1 MRNARATRISSVGV
15 QILGSIIS
23 SAERRQ
29 GIFHRASI
37 AQPEMSWMAIWD
49 SFRIFAQIIGVPPK
63 ILVDEI
69 VVHQQDIGFQ
79 HASCSSLLAIV
90 RYLPLRCPSRDD
102 APVTSDQSCGL
113 GYGYPLITGTQANLC
128 AAVCSFWRFSPGPD
142 LVGINASC
150 RLTMKL
156 ALAGAVN
163 AGLKTP
169 ALGLAG
175 VPLCAGITGGFHHVA
190 WSASDKFLQ
199 AGKQLSCQRQ

>member
-1 MRNARATRISSVGV
+1 
-15 QILGSIIS
+15 
-23 SAERRQ
+23 
-29 GIFHRASI
+29 
-37 AQPEMSWMAIWD
+37 MSWMAIWD